1 MRAII
6 AFFALWALMLTPVKA
21 QEADLDVAKRFVT
34 ALADDAITILST
46 EKTRAGREAKF
57 AELLDERANMR
68 RISRFTLGQFGRKI
82 SSEDFAKFETLLGEF
97 IVKVYANRL
106 GEYSDEKVM
115 VGKAQAKKKNVIVD
129 SRIEFAN
136 GRDPID
142 IDWWLRLEKDGS
154 LTLFDVRVLGVW
166 MAQEQRDAFAS
177 VLKNNK
183 GDINALLDHLRKQI
197 KADAAE
203 G

>member
-6 AFFALWALMLTPVKA
+6 AAFALMGLLLTPAAA
-21 QEADLDVAKRFVT
+21 QEADLAKAQAFVT
-34 ALADDAITILST
+34 SLADDAIIILST
-46 EKTRAGREAKF
+46 EKSRAGREAAF
-57 AELLDERANMR
+57 AALLDERANMR
-68 RISRFTLGQFGRKI
+68 RIARFTLGQFGREI
-82 SSEDFAKFETLLGEF
+82 SKDDFAAFEKLLGEF

-115 VGKAQAKKKNVIVD
+115 VGKAQAKKKNVIVA

-142 IDWWLRLEKDGS
+142 IEWWLRLEKDGS
-154 LTLFDVRVLGVW
+154 MTLFDVRVLGVW

-197 KADAAE
+197 SSDS
-203 G
+203 

>member
-6 AFFALWALMLTPVKA
+6 TAFVLWAFMLTPGAA
-21 QEADLDVAKRFVT
+21 QEADLAKAQAFVM
-34 ALADDAITILST
+34 ALADDAIEILST

-57 AELLDERANMR
+57 ATLLNERANIR
-68 RISRFTLGQFGRKI
+68 RIARFTLGQFGRKI
-82 SSEDFAKFETLLGEF
+82 SKEDFARFEKLLGQF

-115 VGKAQAKKKNVIVD
+115 VGKAQAKKKNVIVE

-142 IDWWLRLEKDGS
+142 IDWWLRLEKDGNM
-154 LTLFDVRVLGVW
+154 TLFDVRVLGVW

-183 GDINALLDHLRKQI
+183 GDINALLEHLRKQI
-197 KADAAE
+197 KADKAE

>member
-6 AFFALWALMLTPVKA
+6 TAFALWAFMLTPGAA
-21 QEADLDVAKRFVT
+21 QEADLAKAQAFVM
-34 ALADDAITILST
+34 ALADDAIEILST
-46 EKTRAGREAKF
+46 EKTRAGREAEF
-57 AELLDERANMR
+57 ATLLNERANIR
-68 RISRFTLGQFGRKI
+68 RIARFTLGQFGRKI
-82 SSEDFAKFETLLGEF
+82 SKEDFARFEKLLGQF

-115 VGKAQAKKKNVIVD
+115 VGKAQAKKKNVIVE

-154 LTLFDVRVLGVW
+154 MTLFDVRVLGVW

>member
-1 MRAII
+1 MRLFLA
-6 AFFALWALMLTPVKA
+6 ALALFALTLAPVRANEPDLAAA
-21 QEADLDVAKRFVT
+21 QSFVT
-34 ALADDAITILST
+34 QLADDAVAILSSGQD
-46 EKTRAGREAKF
+46 RAGREAAF

-68 RISRFTLGQFGRKI
+68 RIARFTLGQFGRKI
-82 SSEDFAKFETLLGEF
+82 SKDDFATYEGLLGEF

-106 GEYSDEKVM
+106 GEYSDEKVI
-115 VGKAQAKKKNVIVD
+115 VGKAQAKKKNVIVA
-129 SRIEFAN
+129 SRIEFSN
-136 GRDPID
+136 GREPIA

-154 LTLFDVRVLGVW
+154 LSLFDVRVLGVW

-197 KADAAE
+197 SSDS
-203 G
+203 

>member
-6 AFFALWALMLTPVKA
+6 TAFALWAFMLTPGGA
-21 QEADLDVAKRFVT
+21 QEADLAKAQAFVM
-34 ALADDAITILST
+34 ALADDAIEILST
-46 EKTRAGREAKF
+46 EKTRAGREGKF
-57 AELLDERANMR
+57 AALLNERANIR
-68 RISRFTLGQFGRKI
+68 RIARFTLGQFGRKI
-82 SSEDFAKFETLLGEF
+82 SKEDFASFEKLLGQF

-115 VGKAQAKKKNVIVD
+115 VGKAQAKKKNVIVE

-154 LTLFDVRVLGVW
+154 MTLFDVRVLGVW
-166 MAQEQRDAFAS
+166 MAQEQRDAFSS

-197 KADAAE
+197 KADASE
-203 G
+203 S

>member
-6 AFFALWALMLTPVKA
+6 TAFVLWAFMLTPGAA
-21 QEADLDVAKRFVT
+21 QEADLAKAQAFVM
-34 ALADDAITILST
+34 ALADDAIEILST

-57 AELLDERANMR
+57 ATLLNERANIR
-68 RISRFTLGQFGRKI
+68 RIARFTLGQFGRKI
-82 SSEDFAKFETLLGEF
+82 SKEDFARFEKLLGQF

-115 VGKAQAKKKNVIVD
+115 VGKAQAKQKHVIVE

-154 LTLFDVRVLGVW
+154 MTLFDVRVLGVW